1 MQVHRRSWVLL
12 AIAAWVAQAAG
23 QSAGQNLVEQRLPET
38 NAAGQLPSEAR
49 QILKQRCSECH
60 SSEGNAFKAVVVD
73 DHARLVGNGG
83 RPVAPQDNQS
93 PLLRLVREG
102 TMPPGDVKL
111 TAAEIDILARWV
123 EQGAKPWP
131 DESVLPRREFF
142 GEADIINAIEQDLL
156 STQQRQRRFIRHFS
170 LAHLYNAGV
179 GEAELDVHRRA
190 LTKLLNSLSWRK
202 RIAIPHTFGP
212 GRTLLRIDL
221 RDYGW
226 TDSTWH
232 QLVSHY
238 PYVFGRFDE
247 RRITDLSG
255 SPVAYLRADW
265 FVATA
270 SQPPLY
276 YQVLGLPSTVG
287 RLETLLGVDTA
298 RHLAE
303 ERAVIRAG
311 VANSGVSRNNR
322 VLERHESPH
331 GAYWKS
337 FDFRSNAGRQ
347 NIFRHP
353 LDFQA
358 AGGEMIFHLPNGMQG
373 YYLADADGRRI
384 DKGPS
389 DIVFDRSNPTSPEI
403 VTGRSCM
410 SCHVSGMK
418 RFRDDMLPVL
428 AQRPLSEERETA
440 LLLYAGQADL
450 DRFLDEDGGRFGRAM
465 FEATGERP
473 DDTTREPIG
482 RVSTAYEAPIDFA
495 RAAAELGDQPVWLR
509 SRLDFTRDRGT
520 LPGLDALTIEGG
532 TVSRESWESTFT
544 SAVRTFEL
552 GGGDFHREGAVRS
565 QKVARTGLRSS
576 FVDRVPK
583 SVELLRGARSLYIHS
598 GSTRLRVEAVQQ
610 GFRANQAFDNTE
622 IAFVDQ
628 PRRAD
633 LRLRVGRPVFT
644 FDFTYKL
651 TDRRTG
657 IVLDSGRFTAAD
669 AQLGIQEIVTRVV
682 NKLTSGRQVQL

>member
-1 MQVHRRSWVLL
+1 MSTIQVCWRGWVVI
-12 AIAAWVAQAAG
+12 AIAAWGAQAVAGQQRSQAAG
-23 QSAGQNLVEQRLPET
+23 FGD
-38 NAAGQLPSEAR
+38 LPSRAQ
-49 QILKQRCSECH
+49 QILKQRCGGCH
-60 SSEGNAFKAVVVD
+60 GTQGRAFKGVVVD
-73 DHARLVGNGG
+73 DHARLVGNHG
-83 RPVAPQDNQS
+83 RPVAPRDDQS
-93 PLLRLVREG
+93 LLLRLVREG
-102 TMPPGDVKL
+102 AMPPGDTKL
-111 TAAEIDILARWV
+111 TAAEVETLTRWV
-123 EQGAKPWP
+123 AQGAPRWP
-131 DESVLPRREFF
+131 EDADPPRREFF
-142 GEADIINAIEQDLL
+142 GEADTVRAIEQDLL
-156 STQQRQRRFIRHFS
+156 SLSPRHRRFIRHFS
-170 LAHLYNAGV
+170 LVHLYNAGV
-179 GEAELDVHRRA
+179 DEHEIGVHRQA
-190 LTKLLNSLSWRK
+190 LAKLLNSLSWQR
-202 RIAIPHTFGP
+202 RIAIPYALGP
-212 GRTLLRIDL
+212 ERILLRIDL

-226 TDSTWH
+226 TERTWRK
-232 QLVSHY
+232 LVDRY

-247 RRITDLSG
+247 GRIQALSG
-255 SPVAYLRADW
+255 SPLAYLRADW
-265 FVATA
+265 FVAAA
-270 SQPPLY
+270 SEPPLY
-276 YQVLGLPSTVG
+276 YETLGLPRTVSE
-287 RLETLLGVDTA
+287 LEQLLGVDTA

-303 ERAVIRAG
+303 EKAVIRGG
-311 VANSGVSRNNR
+311 VGQSGVSRNNR

-373 YYLADADGRRI
+373 YYLADAKGHRL

-389 DIVFDRSNPTSPEI
+389 DVVFDRSNPTSPEI
-403 VTGRSCM
+403 VAGRSCM
-410 SCHVSGMK
+410 SCHASGMK
-418 RFRDDMLPVL
+418 QFRDDVRPVL
-428 AQRPLSEERETA
+428 VRRPSSEERETA

-576 FVDRVPK
+576 SVDRVPK

-610 GFRANQAFDNTE
+610 GFRANQAFDYTE

-657 IVLDSGRFTAAD
+657 IVLDSGRFTATD
-669 AQLGIQEIVTRVV
+669 AQLGIQEIVKRVV

>member
-1 MQVHRRSWVLL
+1 MCTIQVCWRGWVVI
-12 AIAAWVAQAAG
+12 AIAAWGAQAVAGQQRSQAAG
-23 QSAGQNLVEQRLPET
+23 FGD
-38 NAAGQLPSEAR
+38 LPSRAQ
-49 QILKQRCSECH
+49 QILKQRCGGCH
-60 SSEGNAFKAVVVD
+60 GTQGRAFKGVVVD
-73 DHARLVGNGG
+73 DYARLVGNHG
-83 RPVAPQDNQS
+83 RPVAPRDDQS
-93 PLLRLVREG
+93 LLLRLVREG
-102 TMPPGDVKL
+102 AMPPGDTKL
-111 TAAEIDILARWV
+111 TAAEVETLTRWV
-123 EQGAKPWP
+123 AQGAPRWP
-131 DESVLPRREFF
+131 EDADPPRREFF
-142 GEADIINAIEQDLL
+142 GEA
-156 STQQRQRRFIRHFS
+156 
-170 LAHLYNAGV
+170 
-179 GEAELDVHRRA
+179 ELDVHRQA
-190 LTKLLNSLSWRK
+190 LTKLLNGLSWQK
-202 RIAIPHTFGP
+202 RIAAPHAVGP
-212 GRTLLRIDL
+212 GLTLLRIDL

-226 TDSTWH
+226 TAATW
-232 QLVSHY
+232 QYLVAHY
-238 PYVFGRFDE
+238 PYVVGRFE
-247 RRITDLSG
+247 EQRITDLSG
-255 SPVAYLRADW
+255 SSPLAYLRADW

-270 SQPPLY
+270 SGPPLY
-276 YQVLGLPSTVG
+276 YQVLGLPSTVAQ
-287 RLETLLGVDTA
+287 LEKLLGVDTA

-303 ERAVIRAG
+303 ERGVIRAG
-311 VANSGVSRNNR
+311 VATSGVSRNNR

-337 FDFRSNAGRQ
+337 FDFRSNAGPQ

-373 YYLADADGRRI
+373 YYLANAEGRRI

-389 DIVFDRSNPTSPEI
+389 DVVFDRSNPTSPEI
-403 VTGRSCM
+403 VAGRSCM

-532 TVSRESWESTFT
+532 TVSRGSWESTFT

-565 QKVARTGLRSS
+565 ENVARTGRPSS
-576 FVDRVPK
+576 SVHRVPK
-583 SVELLRGARSLYIHS
+583 SVEFLREAGSLYIHS
-598 GSTRLRVEAVQQ
+598 GSTRLLVEAVQQ

-633 LRLRVGRPVFT
+633 LRLRVGRPIFT

-657 IVLDSGRFTAAD
+657 IVLDSGRFTAPD
-669 AQLGIQEIVTRVV
+669 AQLGIQEIVKRVV
-682 NKLTSGRQVQL
+682 NKLTSVRPVQL